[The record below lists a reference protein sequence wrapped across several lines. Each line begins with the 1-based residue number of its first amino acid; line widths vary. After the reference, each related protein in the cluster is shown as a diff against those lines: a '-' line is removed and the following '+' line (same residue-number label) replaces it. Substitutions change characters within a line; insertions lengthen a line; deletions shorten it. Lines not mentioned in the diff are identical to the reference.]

1 MATKKTVVKAAAK
14 GAAKPKKAEAGAKKA
29 KAKVSFDLAT
39 MLLGLPEGAG
49 EKVPSMPVRTAQFEG
64 ERLWATAKGSRAKF
78 VALEDF
84 DVEAFDAIPHLLTA
98 LGEAETDWQR
108 KRIAKQQKSLVALRK
123 EAEEARRKVMVVGRY
138 RLRKN
143 ASAQLE
149 LDRIAEGDGLPDLIQ
164 DLLDLADFIGSNMDV
179 MTRDKN
185 ITEATPGQLRETAQA
200 LNEGED
206 DSEPALKALE
216 HRNKVFVALD
226 VALREVR
233 AAAGYLYADDPKRL
247 HPYRSQYEARQ
258 RSAQRQAKKA
268 QGKKAAAKKQ
278 PSDAAREE
286 NDG

>member
-14 GAAKPKKAEAGAKKA
+14 GAAKPKKTAKT
-29 KAKVSFDLAT
+29 KVSFDLAT
-39 MLLGLPEGAG
+39 ALMGLPEGSGA
-49 EKVPSMPVRTAQFEG
+49 KSPSMPVRTAQLEG
-64 ERLWATAKGSRAKF
+64 QRLWTTAKPMRAKF
-78 VALEDF
+78 AALEDF
-84 DVEAFDAIPHLLTA
+84 DVEAFDSIPHLLTA

-123 EAEEARRKVMVVGRY
+123 QAEESRRKVMAAGRY

-143 ASAQLE
+143 AAAQLE
-149 LDRIAEGDGLPDLIQ
+149 LDRIDEGEGLADLIQ
-164 DLLDLADFIGSNMDV
+164 DLNDLADFIGSHMDV

-206 DSEPALKALE
+206 DSEPALEALE

-226 VALREVR
+226 EALREVR
-233 AAAGYLYADDPKRL
+233 AAAGYLYTDDPKRL
-247 HPYRSQYEARQ
+247 QPYRSQYEAKQ
-258 RSAQRQAKKA
+258 RAAQRQAKKA
-268 QGKKAAAKKQ
+268 KGTKAPAKKK
-278 PSDAAREE
+278 PSEAASEE